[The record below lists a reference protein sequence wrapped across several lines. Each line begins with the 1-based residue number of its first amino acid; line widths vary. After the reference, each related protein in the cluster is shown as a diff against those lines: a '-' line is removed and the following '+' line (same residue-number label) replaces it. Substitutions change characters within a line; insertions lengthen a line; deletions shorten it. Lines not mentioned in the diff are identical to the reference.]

1 MTIPASNPNKQDL
14 AQFQQDAV
22 DVAAAMAKAMFETNK
37 DKRVCMVGAIRV
49 AAGTAAMGGL
59 DLHRAIQM
67 FMTFYK
73 DADEKFEDK
82 K

>member
-1 MTIPASNPNKQDL
+1 MTKPNKEDL
-14 AQFQQDAV
+14 AKFQDDAV
-22 DVAAAMAKAMFETNK
+22 QVAAAMAQAMFATNQ
-37 DKRVCMVGAIRV
+37 DKRVCIVGAIRV

-73 DADEKFEDK
+73 DADEKFEGK

>member
-1 MTIPASNPNKQDL
+1 MPTSNPNKQDL
-14 AQFQQDAV
+14 AQFQKDAV
-22 DVAAAMAKAMFETNK
+22 DVAAAMAKAMFEINK

-67 FMTFYK
+67 FMSFYK
-73 DADEKFEDK
+73 DADQKFEGK

>member
-1 MTIPASNPNKQDL
+1 MTKPTKEDL
-14 AQFQQDAV
+14 AKFQDDAV
-22 DVAAAMAKAMFETNK
+22 QVAAAMAQAMFETNQ

-73 DADEKFEDK
+73 DADEKFEGK

>member
-1 MTIPASNPNKQDL
+1 MTTQKPNKEDL
-14 AQFQQDAV
+14 AQFQQNAV
-22 DVAAAMAKAMFETNK
+22 DVAAAMAKTMFDTSK

-59 DLHRAIQM
+59 DLHRAIHM

-73 DADEKFEDK
+73 DADEKFEVHK
-82 K
+82 

>member
-1 MTIPASNPNKQDL
+1 MTKPNKEDL
-14 AQFQQDAV
+14 AKFQDDAV
-22 DVAAAMAKAMFETNK
+22 QVAAAMAKAMFETNQ

-49 AAGTAAMGGL
+49 AAGTAAMGGI
-59 DLHRAIQM
+59 DLHRAIHM

-73 DADEKFEDK
+73 DADETFADK

>member
-1 MTIPASNPNKQDL
+1 MPTSNPNKQDL
-14 AQFQQDAV
+14 AQFQKDAV

-67 FMTFYK
+67 FMSFYK
-73 DADEKFEDK
+73 DADGKFEDK

>member
-1 MTIPASNPNKQDL
+1 MPTSNPNKQDL

-22 DVAAAMAKAMFETNK
+22 DVAAAMAKAMFEINK

-67 FMTFYK
+67 FMSFYK
-73 DADEKFEDK
+73 DADQKFEGK
-82 K
+82 Q

>member
-1 MTIPASNPNKQDL
+1 MPTSNPNKLDL

-22 DVAAAMAKAMFETNK
+22 EVAAVMAKAMFETNQ
-37 DKRVCMVGAIRV
+37 DKRVCIAGAIRV
-49 AAGTAAMGGL
+49 AAGTAAMGGI

-73 DADEKFEDK
+73 DADEKFAKEK
-82 K
+82 Q